1 MDKETKAKIKQLEKA
16 IEKSKSPY
24 LKRDY
29 AKCIEKLR
37 RNKNGSNRKSKDDQN
52 S

>member
-1 MDKETKAKIKQLEKA
+1 MNAREEIARLQKA

-29 AKCIEKLR
+29 AKRIERIRNDQRKKTDHKNR
-37 RNKNGSNRKSKDDQN
+37 RF
-52 S
+52 